1 MVRLFFL
8 SFFALWNFEFPA
20 KIKKGG
26 GEDPPDP
33 LPPSLARSAVIAIF
47 VQRPAVIVAPRRVT
61 IEATSLPLSLMVGCC
76 LLFGGTWYLC
86 PLPLSYACLLS
97 SSTGRAIVDEA
108 AEGQS
113 PMQSPPIFV
122 EMEPAII
129 RHCLAL
135 RLALVAA
142 CQQAVFW
149 CVTWFHP
156 VWDTKYQKKSHMV
169 LNLCFVGFVSI
180 PT

>member
-1 MVRLFFL
+1 
-8 SFFALWNFEFPA
+8 
-20 KIKKGG
+20 
-26 GEDPPDP
+26 
-33 LPPSLARSAVIAIF
+33 
-47 VQRPAVIVAPRRVT
+47 
-61 IEATSLPLSLMVGCC
+61 
-76 LLFGGTWYLC
+76 LLFVASLSLC

-156 VWDTKYQKKSHMV
+156 VWDTKYQKKSHLLQNLRHRKFCIYSYIQKV
-169 LNLCFVGFVSI
+169 LCRRKFEFSENNGASRKKSFTMSRSFVLLTF
-180 PT
+180 